1 MSFEH
6 EEEAFRAFMEDWPD
20 NAVMLVDTYD
30 TVAGVRH
37 AIAAARAT
45 GVRLRGVRLDSGDL
59 DALSRAARSLLDE
72 AGMGDAEI
80 VASGD
85 LEERQIARLVAAGA
99 PIDLWGVGTDL
110 GTSRDSP
117 AVGGVYK
124 LVADKPAEGRW
135 RSTFKRSPAKA
146 TMPGPKQVFRRRSG
160 GRMCGDVIATSA
172 ESLDGEPLLVP
183 VMRAGKRLAA
193 ESLDDLR
200 ARVAAGLESL
210 PPALRVPDP
219 GPGDAYPVACS
230 ERLQELTDR
239 ARAGHDVEA
248 PA

>member
-1 MSFEH
+1 
-6 EEEAFRAFMEDWPD
+6 
-20 NAVMLVDTYD
+20 
-30 TVAGVRH
+30 
-37 AIAAARAT
+37 
-45 GVRLRGVRLDSGDL
+45 
-59 DALSRAARSLLDE
+59 
-72 AGMGDAEI
+72 
-80 VASGD
+80 
-85 LEERQIARLVAAGA
+85 
-99 PIDLWGVGTDL
+99 
-110 GTSRDSP
+110 
-117 AVGGVYK
+117 
-124 LVADKPAEGRW
+124 
-135 RSTFKRSPAKA
+135 
-146 TMPGPKQVFRRRSG
+146 
-160 GRMCGDVIATSA
+160 MCGDVIATSA